1 MNQESEKSEEAGR
14 RDRQV
19 RAGTDQSGDGSGRR
33 GCGIG
38 IGMGSGSMRE
48 FCGKYGKKIL
58 AAVFWIALWQLAACR
73 VGNRILLAG
82 PAETLAALGQRIFQE
97 SFWLAVGSSLLR
109 IGAGFTAGLLSG
121 LLLAASASRLALL
134 KELLAP
140 VIALLKAI
148 PVASFV
154 VLFLIWWRSGVL
166 AVAVSFCI
174 VLPNIYVNTLE
185 GISRVDRRLL
195 EMADVLEIPAWNRF
209 FYIYRPALK
218 PYLDNAVRI
227 SVGMSWKSGVAA
239 EVIGIPALSVGEQ
252 LYLSKIYLDTAGV
265 LAWTAVTILASVLCE
280 RLALALWNLFQ
291 RWEPGCR
298 AAGRRG
304 LTTRGTESETG
315 CSGGRILLGTAAERT
330 GGRPTAREIEHETGC
345 SDGRTVLE
353 LAHVSKSYRGR
364 AVLQDVAGQYE
375 RGQIYYFRTPSGS
388 GKTTLFRLIAGLEE
402 PDETTPQAQISR
414 HGSRM
419 TMVFQEDRLCEE
431 YSPLVNVDMVTG
443 DRERARKHLR
453 RLLDEADLQRPC
465 RELSGGMKRR
475 VALARAMAAG
485 GDVMLL
491 DEPFSGLDA
500 ESRRRMERYI
510 DDQRQDSALLVA
522 THIGEFI
529 SF

>member
-1 MNQESEKSEEAGR
+1 
-14 RDRQV
+14 
-19 RAGTDQSGDGSGRR
+19 
-33 GCGIG
+33 
-38 IGMGSGSMRE
+38 MGSGSVKE

-58 AAVFWIALWQLAACR
+58 AAVFWIVLWQLAACR
-73 VGNRILLAG
+73 VGSRILLAG
-82 PAETLAALGQRIFQE
+82 PAETLGALRQLIFQE

-121 LLLAASASRLALL
+121 LLLAAFASRLALL

-140 VIALLKAI
+140 VMALLKAI

-166 AVAVSFCI
+166 AEAVSFCI

-185 GISRVDRRLL
+185 GISRVDRGLL

-218 PYLDNAVRI
+218 PYLGNALRI

-304 LTTRGTESETG
+304 RGGGRTGRETEHEAGCSGSCTGRGTESE
-315 CSGGRILLGTAAERT
+315 AE
-330 GGRPTAREIEHETGC
+330 C
-345 SDGRTVLE
+345 SDGQTVLE

-364 AVLQDVAGQYE
+364 AVLQDVAGRYE
-375 RGQIYYFRTPSGS
+375 RGHVYSFRTPSGS

-402 PDETTPQAQISR
+402 PDETTPQAEICR

-443 DRERARKHLR
+443 DREKARKHLC

-475 VALARAMAAG
+475 VAVARAMAAG
-485 GDVMLL
+485 GDIILL

-522 THIGEFI
+522 THIGEFGAVQELE
-529 SF
+529 